1 MAGGKPGNPGGRPK
15 YSGEW
20 CDAIR
25 KALLEEDKKTRQI
38 KMHLAARKLV
48 AKAIEGDVP
57 ALKEIGDRI
66 DGKAMQ
72 PIDMKLDAT
81 VDVAEKLERRRRK
94 AGLG

>member
-38 KMHLAARKLV
+38 KMHRAARSLV

-57 ALKEIGDRI
+57 ALREIGDRI

-72 PIDMKLDAT
+72 PIDMKVEGTFNIADELA
-81 VDVAEKLERRRRK
+81 RRSQK
-94 AGLG
+94 D